1 MYTGMR
7 NRNLTMMMRTSTTA
21 LLLASA
27 QVCSGFDV
35 RSVGTPLQVGVT
47 TPGNARRNLLQL
59 VALAPLSVLARPA
72 VAVTPTDGKDGP
84 LAELPPD
91 AIRSYLQYRV
101 PLQIAADFYVFD
113 LQPKMGE
120 IDDW

>member
-1 MYTGMR
+1 
-7 NRNLTMMMRTSTTA
+7 MMMRTSTTA
-21 LLLASA
+21 LLLALTA
-27 QVCSGFDV
+27 HVCSGFDV
-35 RSVGTPLQVGVT
+35 RSVGTPLDLPARVT

-59 VALAPLSVLARPA
+59 VALAPLSVLALPA